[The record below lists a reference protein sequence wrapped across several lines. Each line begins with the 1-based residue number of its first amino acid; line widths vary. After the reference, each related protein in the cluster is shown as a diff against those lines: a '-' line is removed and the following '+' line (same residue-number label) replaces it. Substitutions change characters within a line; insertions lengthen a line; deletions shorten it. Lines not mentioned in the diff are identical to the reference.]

1 MRIKQ
6 RVIFWGGTG
15 QSVVLNEAI
24 SYGDFK
30 LICIVDNREIENF
43 NDEDV
48 VLLKGFEGLTSWLG
62 KQESI
67 DQIHC
72 AVAIGGDKGR
82 ERLSLL
88 KKMKSVGLSPLTI
101 IHPAAFVSKKVSI
114 GEGCQILA
122 NSTICVNVKIGAGT
136 IINTA
141 ASIDHDCVLGEGV
154 HVGPGAHLAGEI
166 TVGDG
171 TFIATGATVL
181 PGLKIGADAIIGAGA
196 VVISDVI
203 DGAKMIG
210 NPAKLI

>member
-1 MRIKQ
+1 MKQ
-6 RVIFWGGTG
+6 RVVFWGGTG
-15 QSVVLNEAI
+15 QSKVLNEAI

-30 LICIVDNREIENF
+30 LVCIIDNKEIKNLF
-43 NDEDV
+43 DDDV
-48 VLLKGFEGLTSWLG
+48 VLLKGFKELTDWLD
-62 KQESI
+62 KQVSI
-67 DQIHC
+67 NQIYC
-72 AVAIGGDKGR
+72 AVAIGGERGR

-88 KKMKSVGLSPLTI
+88 KKMKSIGLSSLTI
-101 IHPAAFVSKKVSI
+101 IHPTAFVAQNAII

-181 PGLKIGADAIIGAGA
+181 PGLKIGADVIIGAGA

-203 DGAKMIG
+203 DGSKMIG

>member
-1 MRIKQ
+1 MKN
-6 RVIFWGGTG
+6 VIFWGGTG
-15 QSVVLNEAI
+15 QSKVLNEAI

-30 LICIVDNREIENF
+30 LVCIVDNREIKNLI
-43 NDEDV
+43 NDDV
-48 VLLKGFEGLTSWLG
+48 IFLKGFEGLTSWLG

-101 IHPAAFVSKKVSI
+101 VHPTAFVAQNAII

-166 TVGDG
+166 SIGDG
-171 TFIATGATVL
+171 SFIATGATVL
-181 PGLKIGADAIIGAGA
+181 PGLKIGADVIIGAGA